1 MASSSFNA
9 RQLKAIEE
17 FKSEINSICKTERV
31 SFDVKIEELRNQYCG
46 GTQDKDFLKKAGLN
60 ENAIKQVVFYE
71 KYHGSKAEECIKIVL
86 ADNVEKIDVI
96 NMALNA
102 GGCAALHECN
112 SEEYIIF
119 RTALKYIL
127 PLKMEYKG
135 RMSSYKTVA
144 LFNEM
149 LEIGRKNRDEG
160 VEPEETI
167 GQRLRMCRKRLGM
180 TQEAVAEKI
189 NRNNRSISDYEN
201 DYRDPGIYVLQE
213 LADVLGTTVFY
224 LVEGDKRN
232 LGQDTTQLVSL
243 YESIVNEE
251 IRVKVMEIVRVMSQ

>member
-1 MASSSFNA
+1 MASSIFNA

-17 FKSEINSICKTERV
+17 FKSEINSICETERV

-46 GTQDKDFLKKAGLN
+46 GTQEFLKKAGLN

-86 ADNVEKIDVI
+86 ADNVENIDVI

-127 PLKMEYKG
+127 PLKTEYKG

-149 LEIGRKNRDEG
+149 LRIGRKDKIVKHR
-160 VEPEETI
+160 VEETI
-167 GQRLRMCRKRLGM
+167 GQRIKKCRELKGM
-180 TQEAVAEKI
+180 SQEAVGEKVEKC
-189 NRNNRSISDYEN
+189 NRTISGYENGTIEPSIST
-201 DYRDPGIYVLQE
+201 LQK
-213 LADVLGTTVFY
+213 LAAIFGTTVFY
-224 LVEGDKRN
+224 LVEGETRN
-232 LGQDTTQLVSL
+232 LGQEITQLTAI
-243 YESIVNEE
+243 YESIVSEE
-251 IRVKVMEIVRVMSQ
+251 TRAKVIEIVRIMSQ